1 MFIGIDIVEINR
13 IKKLCL
19 SNERFLNKIYTVKEL
34 EYCLPKKNR
43 HQHLAARF
51 ATKEAMF
58 KALGTGWTGKIK
70 WTDVELL
77 NDEKGKPYLNFYG
90 NVKELVEEKNINT
103 AEVSLSH
110 CNEYAIAQVLLV
122 PGAVSATVSKL

>member
-1 MFIGIDIVEINR
+1 MFIGIDIIEINR
-13 IKKLCL
+13 IKKLCV
-19 SNERFLNKIYTVKEL
+19 SNERFLNKIYTKKEL
-34 EYCLPKKNR
+34 EYCLSKKNR

-58 KALGTGWTGKIK
+58 KALGTGWTGKIR

-90 NVKELVEEKNINT
+90 NVKELVEEKNINA
-103 AEVSLSH
+103 AEVSVSH
-110 CNEYAIAQVLLV
+110 CNDYAIAQVLLV
-122 PGAVSATVSKL
+122 AGAKSVAAL

>member
-34 EYCLPKKNR
+34 EYCLQKKNR

-122 PGAVSATVSKL
+122 PGAVSAAVSKL